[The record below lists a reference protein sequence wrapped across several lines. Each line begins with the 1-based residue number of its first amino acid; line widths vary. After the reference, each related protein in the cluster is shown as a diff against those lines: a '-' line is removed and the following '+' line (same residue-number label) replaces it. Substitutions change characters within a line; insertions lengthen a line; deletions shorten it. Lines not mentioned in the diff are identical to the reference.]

1 MVSSEEAASPTGDRR
16 CKAASLEHPDVRCE
30 RRVNGLGNHIGL
42 NHCAIVPGQMGVF
55 YWTEPAA
62 LYPNRGAAAS
72 ERPCKAAHK
81 AARLQCE
88 KMVTDLTTHQGDHEA
103 WDPDAESWLRWTD
116 LVSVH
121 VDDLAGPNRIE
132 PKGLKSVKL
141 DPVPAT
147 GTQVGGDHYLRA
159 IQPWDIIDVW
169 GLDYWRGRA
178 LTYLLRAGNK
188 GAAVDDLKKARHLL
202 DYLIEREERDNG

>member
-1 MVSSEEAASPTGDRR
+1 MVSSEEAASPTGERR
-16 CKAASLEHPDVRCE
+16 CRAVHNATL
-30 RRVNGLGNHIGL
+30 
-42 NHCAIVPGQMGVF
+42 
-55 YWTEPAA
+55 
-62 LYPNRGAAAS
+62 
-72 ERPCKAAHK
+72 
-81 AARLQCE
+81 LQCE
-88 KMVTDLTTHQGDHEA
+88 KMVTEETVHLGDHEVQ
-103 WDPDAESWLRWTD
+103 DPGAVGYIRWTD
-116 LVSVH
+116 
-121 VDDLAGPNRIE
+121 RQCTRFR

-141 DPVPAT
+141 DQVPAT

-159 IQPWDIIDVW
+159 IQPWDIIEVW